1 MIRTYFY
8 IFKHGEKLSHLNSP
22 LLQNWI
28 FYFWLELPK
37 GHIWDLLGRLEKLIP
52 KDPSKSEYHLPGIRF
67 HQNRRHTTFSARW
80 RAVNPLWYDSNF
92 IHCCFG
98 KCSKVQTPWNLTLCV
113 TLDLYFAVW
122 VITASYFSLRQG
134 CDTEKPYGQTALTY
148 SSIHFSFSFLSFL
161 PPLESI
167 SSLIF

>member
-1 MIRTYFY
+1 MVHCCRIGF
-8 IFKHGEKLSHLNSP
+8 
-22 LLQNWI
+22 LLLVGIPNWPFLWFI
-28 FYFWLELPK
+28 GKAWE
-37 GHIWDLLGRLEKLIP
+37 LIP
-52 KDPSKSEYHLPGIRF
+52 KDLSKSEYHTPGDRF
-67 HQNRRHTTFSARW
+67 HQNRRHTTFGARW
-80 RAVNPLWYDSNF
+80 HAADALWYDSNF
-92 IHCCFG
+92 IHCCCG

-134 CDTEKPYGQTALTY
+134 CDTEKPYGQTSLTY